1 MRGDRGE
8 WTEHGVEQVISKLL
22 RAGVAT
28 SALVVLMGGALFLV
42 RHGQETPELGTFHGE
57 PAELRTLGGVMRA
70 VLDLEARGL
79 IQLGLGLLAATPV
92 ARVVFS
98 LWAFLRQRDVLYA
111 TVSSIVLAVLLLGL
125 FSSLWVAH

>member
-42 RHGQETPELGTFHGE
+42 RHGHETPELGTFHGE

>member
-79 IQLGLGLLAATPV
+79 IQLGLGLLVATPV

>member
-1 MRGDRGE
+1 MRDDRGE
-8 WTEHGVEQVISKLL
+8 STEHGVEQVISKLL
-22 RAGVAT
+22 RAGVAA

-42 RHGQETPELGTFHGE
+42 RHGHETPELGTFHGE

-79 IQLGLGLLAATPV
+79 IQLGLGLLVATPV